1 MNNFKKIGLSALA
14 GSLVAVSAHA
24 AEFSVSGSAS
34 ITMDRPVLD
43 KYGEGAATGNDFSMG
58 DSLTFNASG
67 ETDGGIGVAVM
78 YEIDGGALDDYD
90 MTLSGDWGSLKFN
103 GSGSSSALGAID
115 DVTPNAYEEAWDI
128 VDYDGTLTV
137 GAPTIIGGG
146 GGTNMFIYTSP
157 SFSGATI
164 TAAYQNDGGAAAVA
178 DSYSDFAIKFSP
190 EMVEGLTLGYGAG
203 SVPVAGTDLA
213 KDNSTMYVKYAIGGF
228 TVGYQVSESDHDTA
242 SSSLDSTAYG
252 ITYAVNDDFSVGYSY
267 HETEFDAAASDNTDQ
282 ESTGIS
288 FSYTMGGMTLGG
300 AMNDVDSMDGVATGD
315 YEGYEFNLAFAF

>member
-34 ITMDRPVLD
+34 ITMDRPVPD
-43 KYGEGAATGNDFSMG
+43 KGAATGNDFSMG
-58 DSLTFNASG
+58 DSLSFTASG
-67 ETDGGIGVAVM
+67 ETDGGLGVAVM

-103 GSGSSSALGAID
+103 GSGASSALGAID

-146 GGTNMFIYTSP
+146 GGANMFIYTSP
-157 SFSGATI
+157 NIGGATI
-164 TAAYQNDGGAAAVA
+164 TAAYQNDGGAVAVSNG
-178 DSYSDFAIKFSP
+178 SYSDFAIKIEP
-190 EMVEGLTLGYGAG
+190 EMVEGLTLGAGAG
-203 SVPVAGTDLA
+203 SVPVAGQDKE
-213 KDNSTMYVKYAIGGF
+213 KDNSTAYVKYAVGGF

-252 ITYAVNDDFSVGYSY
+252 VTYAVNDDFSIGYSY
-267 HETEFDAAASDNTDQ
+267 HETEFDNAASNNSDQ
-282 ESTGIS
+282 ESTGVS

-300 AMNDVDSMDGVATGD
+300 AMNEVDNLDGVATGD
-315 YEGYEFNLAFAF
+315 YEGYEFNLKFAF

>member
-34 ITMDRPVLD
+34 ITMDRPTVD
-43 KYGEGAATGNDFSMG
+43 NGVATGNDFSMG
-58 DSLTFNASG
+58 DSLGFNASG
-67 ETDGGIGVAVM
+67 ETDGGLGVAVY
-78 YEIDGGALDDYD
+78 YEIDNGALDDYD

-137 GAPTIIGGG
+137 GAPTVITGGG
-146 GGTNMFIYTSP
+146 GANMFIYTSP

-178 DSYSDFAIKFSP
+178 DSYHDYAIAFSP
-190 EMVEGLTLGYGAG
+190 EAFEGLTVGYGAG
-203 SVPVAGTDLA
+203 TVQTGINTERDA
-213 KDNSTMYVKYAIGGF
+213 STMYVKYAVGGF
-228 TVGYQVSESDHDTA
+228 TLGYQVSDQDHDTA
-242 SSSLDSTAYG
+242 SLDREATIYG
-252 ITYAVNDDFSVGYSY
+252 VSYAVNDDFSIAYTSHTMDY
-267 HETEFDAAASDNTDQ
+267 DAAKTTNNTDQ

-288 FSYTMGGMTLGG
+288 ASYTMGGMTLAG
-300 AMNDVDSMDGVATGD
+300 AMNEVDAMQGTATKD
-315 YEGYEFNLAFAF
+315 FEGYEFSLSFAF